1 MSKYKFDTKK
11 IKIRLKELRRSKK
24 LTQAKFAEMINR
36 GTGTS
41 RTAVT
46 TWENVNNETL
56 PDIQTLMDICNVFD
70 CDFEYLFGK
79 SDIKSQDHQTISNVL
94 HISEESINTLK
105 DNSGYGQLVNSLINN
120 EIFGEISRRAH
131 QLALN
136 KVLNDVITTSF
147 SQNFENKLKNL
158 FNDYYYSVFPSDM
171 SQENFCEYIKGSI
184 PYSENFNPLEFIE
197 DNFREDGKAFVYNSN
212 DKFLSLCKPEQYKII
227 ISSIA
232 DISYDY
238 FISQNVVEL
247 SKQKLDL
254 MLSDLLQTAINKE
267 TEEIKASIKRNVT

>member
-1 MSKYKFDTKK
+1 MINYEFNINK
-11 IKIRLKELRRSKK
+11 IKVRLKELRRSKK

-46 TWENVNNETL
+46 TWENVNNKTL
-56 PDIQTLMDICNVFD
+56 PDIQTMIDICNVLD
-70 CDFEYLFGK
+70 CDMDYLLCQT
-79 SDIKSQDHQTISNVL
+79 DIKSKDHQTISNVL
-94 HISEESINTLK
+94 HISEESINTLR
-105 DNSGYGQLVNSLINN
+105 DNSEYGQLVNSLINN
-120 EIFGEISRRAH
+120 SIFGEISRRTH

-147 SQNFENKLKNL
+147 NHNFEIKIKNL
-158 FNDYYYSVFPSDM
+158 FNEYYFSVFPSDM
-171 SQENFCEYIKGSI
+171 SQENFCEYIKVSI
-184 PYSENFNPLEFIE
+184 PYSKNFNPLDFIE
-197 DNFREDGKAFVYNSN
+197 ENFLEDGKAFVYNSN
-212 DKFLSLCKPEQYKII
+212 DNFLSLCKYGQYEII

-238 FISQNVVEL
+238 FISQNMVEL

-267 TEEIKASIKRNVT
+267 TEEIKARINRNVT

>member
-1 MSKYKFDTKK
+1 MDKYEFDVTQ
-11 IKIRLKELRRSKK
+11 IKVRLRELRCSKEL
-24 LTQAKFAEMINR
+24 TQEKFADLIHR

-46 TWENVNNETL
+46 TWENVHNKTL
-56 PDIQTLMDICNVFD
+56 PDTQTLMEICNLFD
-70 CDFEYLFGK
+70 CDIDYLLDK
-79 SDIKSQDHQTISNVL
+79 SDIKSKDHQTISNVL

-105 DNSGYGQLVNSLINN
+105 DNSEYGQLVNSLINN
-120 EIFGEISRRAH
+120 SIFGEISRRAH

-147 SQNFENKLKNL
+147 NQNFENKIKNL
-158 FNDYYYSVFPSDM
+158 FNEYYFSVFPSDM
-171 SQENFCEYIKGSI
+171 SQKNFCEYIKSSI
-184 PYSENFNPLEFIE
+184 PYSEKFNPLEFIE
-197 DNFREDGKAFVYNSN
+197 DIFLEDGKAFVYNSN
-212 DKFLSLCKPEQYKII
+212 DEFLNLRKSEQYEII

-267 TEEIKASIKRNVT
+267 TEEIKAKIKRNVT

>member
-56 PDIQTLMDICNVFD
+56 PDIRAMTDICNVFD

-79 SDIKSQDHQTISNVL
+79 SDIKSKDHQTISNVL
-94 HISEESINTLK
+94 HISEESINTLR
-105 DNSGYGQLVNSLINN
+105 DNSEYGQLVNSLINN
-120 EIFGEISRRAH
+120 KIFGEISRRAH

-136 KVLNDVITTSF
+136 KVLNDVITTAF
-147 SQNFENKLKNL
+147 SQNFENIIKNI
-158 FNDYYYSVFPSDM
+158 FNEYYFSVFPSDM
-171 SQENFCEYIKGSI
+171 SQENFCEYIKKSI
-184 PYSENFNPLEFIE
+184 PYSEKFNPLEFIE
-197 DNFREDGKAFVYNSN
+197 DNFLEDGKAFVYNSN
-212 DKFLSLCKPEQYKII
+212 DEFLILGKSEKYEII

-247 SKQKLDL
+247 SKQTLDL

-267 TEEIKASIKRNVT
+267 TEEIKARIKRNVT